1 MFVRYLITVLFAL
14 QVASAPWLASAS
26 RVAIQA
32 DASEDLL
39 LVCTGA
45 EYRWISLSASAS
57 SGDFIFVDAPADAPE
72 TDPSDHT
79 PTCLLGWLQ
88 LDQSLL
94 TQIDQVEL
102 LTHLESFYAVVFSA
116 QRQRVF
122 SGYSSRAP
130 PTALIV

>member
-1 MFVRYLITVLFAL
+1 MFLRYLMSLLFAL

-26 RVAIQA
+26 RMAIQE
-32 DASEDLL
+32 DAAEDLL

-45 EYRWISLSASAS
+45 DYRWISLSASAA
-57 SGDFIFVDAPADAPE
+57 SGDFVFVEAPE
-72 TDPSDHT
+72 EAPKTNQPDHT

-88 LDQSLL
+88 LDPSLISD
-94 TQIDQVEL
+94 IDQVEL
-102 LTHLESFYAVVFSA
+102 LTHLENFLAVIFSA
-116 QRQRVF
+116 QRQQVF